1 MKTKK
6 NTNEFIAEIDRS
18 IHNIKN
24 IKDLC
29 ALLFQENSKLDKFTI
44 IKQGENIGGFSNPYL
59 TQRISQPYKCFPGSK
74 VVSMKDYANMK
85 PLSFNLF
92 ETIAERRSVR
102 KYKNYEISLN
112 EIYTIL

>member
-44 IKQGENIGGFSNPYL
+44 IKQGENIGGFSH
-59 TQRISQPYKCFPGSK
+59 SK
-74 VVSMKDYANMK
+74 NKST
-85 PLSFNLF
+85 L
-92 ETIAERRSVR
+92 
-102 KYKNYEISLN
+102 
-112 EIYTIL
+112 